1 MNSYSEHHEL
11 LCNGNSHELS
21 ADVTLLLALKVNILK
36 MVRKVKLCGLFG
48 NDGRGWLVFCFFY
61 IYISE
66 DTETSRGKLLE
77 WNCKRTKGYKM
88 K

>member
-1 MNSYSEHHEL
+1 MSSYSEHHEL

-48 NDGRGWLVFCFFY
+48 NDGRGWLVFCFFTFTY
-61 IYISE
+61 LKTQKLHGGSCWSG
-66 DTETSRGKLLE
+66 TVRGP
-77 WNCKRTKGYKM
+77 RVIR
-88 K
+88 

>member
-1 MNSYSEHHEL
+1 MRAFWE
-11 LCNGNSHELS
+11 
-21 ADVTLLLALKVNILK
+21 
-36 MVRKVKLCGLFG
+36 RWQGLVGF
-48 NDGRGWLVFCFFY
+48 LFFY

-66 DTETSRGKLLE
+66 DTETSRRKLLE